1 MCGITGFVYTDL
13 ERPAEREVLERMNGA
28 ITHRGPDADGFHMD
42 GHVGLTMRRLSIIDL
57 QGGDQPIYNEDH
69 TIAVVF
75 NGEIY
80 NFVELRDELEALGH
94 HFATATDTE
103 VLAHGYEE
111 WGPER
116 LSDRLNGMFAFAIW
130 DARRGVLVLARDRTG
145 KKPLHYCFRPSVGL
159 IFGSEIKSLLLH
171 PDVPRDVDHKA
182 LWHYLS
188 LQATPEPRS
197 AFEAIRKLPPG
208 HMMKWM
214 PSRGRTPA
222 VAQYWQPSFEP
233 KWKGSEAELAERL
246 RGVVTKSVRRR
257 LISDVPL
264 GAFLSGGIDS
274 SIIVGLMA
282 AESDRPVRTFTIGFE
297 EKRFSEAKHARRVAN
312 YFSTEHVEEIVRWDV
327 EDTLPKIIDAVDE
340 PFADPAALPTYHLA
354 RITRQHVTVA
364 LNGDGGAETHA
375 GYQRHLLDRLTWP
388 VNWLSRT
395 PASRPAAAAWR
406 ALTRVIPV
414 RTDLPPERNW
424 ALGIRRLA
432 QVMEI
437 GPEASLLRWS
447 SYFSEPMKRAL
458 ATPEFRQLSGMPST
472 VALHRQIYRRSRAE
486 DALDCTLATD
496 LPLYLASV
504 LLVKADRMTMA
515 HSLEGRS
522 PFLDAE
528 HVDFAARL
536 PVDCKLRGRT
546 QKYLLKRAFAK
557 LLPPEIIERP
567 KQGFAI
573 PVGEWLRGPL
583 RDMMR
588 DALLSPA
595 ARGRGLFRTR
605 ELKRLLREHDTGR
618 NDHGK
623 RLWALLMLELW
634 FQRRVD
640 R

>member
-1 MCGITGFVYTDL
+1 MCGITGFVYADL
-13 ERPAEREVLERMNGA
+13 ERPAEREVLAKMNGE
-28 ITHRGPDADGFHMD
+28 IVHRGPDADGFHLA
-42 GHVGLTMRRLSIIDL
+42 GNVGLAMRRLSIIDL
-57 QGGDQPIYNEDH
+57 SGGDQPIYNEDR

-94 HFATATDTE
+94 QFATSTDTE

-111 WGPER
+111 WGPES
-116 LSDRLNGMFAFAIW
+116 LSERLNGMFAFAIW
-130 DARRGVLVLARDRTG
+130 DSVRGVLVLARDRMG
-145 KKPLHYCFRPSVGL
+145 KKPLHYCYRPGIGL

-171 PDVPRDVDHKA
+171 PEVPQDIDHKS

-222 VAQYWQPSFEP
+222 VARYWHPSFEP
-233 KWKGSEAELAERL
+233 KWKGTEDELAEQL
-246 RGVVTKSVRRR
+246 RDVVTKSVRRR

-282 AESDRPVRTFTIGFE
+282 AESDAPVRTFTIGFE
-297 EKRFSEAKHARRVAN
+297 EKRFSEAQHARRVAKH
-312 YFSTEHVEEIVRWDV
+312 FGTEHVEETVRWDV
-327 EDTLPKIIDAVDE
+327 EETLPKIVDAVDE
-340 PFADPAALPTYHLA
+340 PFADPAALPTYHLS

-364 LNGDGGAETHA
+364 LNGDGGDETHA
-375 GYQRHLLDRLTWP
+375 GYQRHLLDQMTWP
-388 VNWLSRT
+388 INWLTRSG
-395 PASRPAAAAWR
+395 ASRPAAATWR
-406 ALTRVIPV
+406 ALSRVVPI
-414 RTDLPPERNW
+414 RTDIPPERNW

-432 QVMEI
+432 QVMEV

-447 SYFSEPMKRAL
+447 SYFSERTKRAL
-458 ATPEFRQLSGMPST
+458 ATPEFRRLSGAPST
-472 VALHRQIYRRSRAE
+472 AHLHRRIFQKSRTKN
-486 DALDCTLATD
+486 ALDATLATD
-496 LPLYLASV
+496 FPLYLASV

-522 PFLDAE
+522 PFLDSE
-528 HVDFAARL
+528 HVDFATKL
-536 PVDCKLRGRT
+536 PADLKLHGRT
-546 QKYLLKRAFAK
+546 HKYLLKRAFSK
-557 LLPPEIIERP
+557 LLPPEITARP

-583 RDMMR
+583 KPMLRDT
-588 DALLSPA
+588 LLSQT
-595 ARGRGLFRTR
+595 ARDRGLFRPR
-605 ELKRLLREHDTGR
+605 EVQRLIREHQAGR
-618 NDHGK
+618 DDHGK

-640 R
+640 G